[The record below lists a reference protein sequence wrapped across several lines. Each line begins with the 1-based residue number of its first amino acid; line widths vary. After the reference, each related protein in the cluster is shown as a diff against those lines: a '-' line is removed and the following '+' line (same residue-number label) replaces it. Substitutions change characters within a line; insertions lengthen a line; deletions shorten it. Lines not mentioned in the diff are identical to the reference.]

1 MGTVGVAEWHS
12 PHLFL
17 QYKRYDAMTEK
28 KKTVRKSGLA
38 ALIDRL
44 DEMFINAGLG
54 GKSVQLDPEP
64 NRFSRYILGASRKV

>member
-1 MGTVGVAEWHS
+1 MGAAEWHS
-12 PHLFL
+12 WCLFL
-17 QYKRYDAMTEK
+17 RYKRYDAMTEK
-28 KKTVRKSGLA
+28 KKQQRKSGLA

>member
-1 MGTVGVAEWHS
+1 
-12 PHLFL
+12 
-17 QYKRYDAMTEK
+17 MTEK
-28 KKTVRKSGLA
+28 KKQQRKSGLA

>member
-1 MGTVGVAEWHS
+1 
-12 PHLFL
+12 
-17 QYKRYDAMTEK
+17 MTQDEK
-28 KKTVRKSGLA
+28 KLQRKSSLA

-44 DEMFINAGLG
+44 DEMFINAGMG

>member
-1 MGTVGVAEWHS
+1 MGTVSASEWHS
-12 PHLFL
+12 PRLFL
-17 QYKRYDAMTEK
+17 QYKRHNAMTEK
-28 KKTVRKSGLA
+28 KKQQRQSSLA

-44 DEMFINAGLG
+44 DEMFINAGMG